1 MLRHFDVYNLPIL
14 LSLLLLNWA
23 FSTGA
28 QQPAGMSLGLEKAIS
43 RAQDQ
48 SPAAQSA
55 RHTLI
60 SAQWQYRYYRA
71 NYLPSVV
78 LSSTPSLNSQINKIT
93 LNDGTSI
100 FVKQNQ
106 LNTDLSLTVNQNIAL
121 TGGTFFL
128 KSALARIDEFK
139 QKTTL
144 YNSIP
149 LSIGYQQSLFGYNS
163 LKWDKR
169 IEPVKYR
176 QAVKKY
182 NETMELVA
190 ARTCQYFFSLVEAQT
205 NLELAKLNYASADTL
220 YRMAQGR
227 YRIGTIN
234 ENDMLQLEIN
244 RLNEETACMDAEVQ
258 LHEQTQ
264 LLASY
269 LGYDDLTVIEATL
282 PDSVPDL
289 QISPT
294 LAMEMAME
302 NAPDPDYYT
311 LLKLESDSK
320 VAQAKASSGLKADIY
335 LQLGLSQSGPTMS
348 QSYRHPLN
356 QEYASISLSLPILD
370 WGRGKGKVKVAKS
383 QRDLAY
389 TTAEQG
395 MNDFRRNLNKMVM
408 QFNMQAKKVDVALRA
423 HKLASHRY
431 EISRRLY
438 IAGRNTILDLNNA
451 VSEKDS
457 AARSYIASIKTF
469 WTLYYTIRSIAGSDI
484 MNK

>member
-1 MLRHFDVYNLPIL
+1 MLRHFDGYNFSIL

-28 QQPAGMSLGLEKAIS
+28 QQPAGMSMGLEEAIS

-106 LNTDLSLTVNQNIAL
+106 LNTDLSLTVNQNMAL

-128 KSALARIDEFK
+128 KSALARIYEFK
-139 QKTTL
+139 RRTSL

-149 LSIGYQQSLFGYNS
+149 LTIGYQQSLFGYNS
-163 LKWDKR
+163 LKWEKR

-190 ARTCQYFFSLVEAQT
+190 AQTCQYFFSLVEAQT

-227 YRIGTIN
+227 YKIGTIN

-289 QISPT
+289 QISPSV
-294 LAMEMAME
+294 AMEMAME

-320 VAQAKASSGLKADIY
+320 VAQAKANSGLKADIY

-348 QSYRHPLN
+348 QSYSHPLN

-457 AARSYIASIKTF
+457 AARSYITSIKTF
-469 WTLYYTIRSIAGSDI
+469 WTLYYTIRSIAGYEI
-484 MNK
+484 MK

>member
-1 MLRHFDVYNLPIL
+1 MPRHFNKYISHLLLPVLL
-14 LSLLLLNWA
+14 LSWA
-23 FSTGA
+23 CSISA
-28 QQPAGMSLGLEKAIS
+28 QKPAGMSMTLEEAIA

-55 RHTLI
+55 RHSLI
-60 SAQWQYRYYRA
+60 SAEWQYSYYKA

-93 LNDGTSI
+93 LNDGTST

-106 LNTDLSLTVNQNIAL
+106 LNTDLVLTINQNIAL
-121 TGGTFFL
+121 TGGSVFL

-139 QKTTL
+139 RKTSL

-149 LSIGYQQSLFGYNS
+149 MTIGYQQSLFGYNS
-163 LKWDKR
+163 LKWERR

-205 NLELAKLNYASADTL
+205 NLDLAKLNFASADTL

-227 YRIGTIN
+227 YKIGTIN

-258 LHEQTQ
+258 LQEQTQ
-264 LLASY
+264 ILASY
-269 LGYDDLTVIEATL
+269 LGYDDLTVIEAAL
-282 PDSVPDL
+282 PDSVPAL
-289 QISPT
+289 HISPSI
-294 LAMEMAME
+294 AMEMAME
-302 NAPDPDYYT
+302 NASDPDYYA

-320 VAQAKASSGLKADIY
+320 VAQAKANSGLKADIY
-335 LQLGLSQSGPTMS
+335 LQLGLSQSGSTFT
-348 QSYRHPLN
+348 QSYSHPLN

-408 QFNMQAKKVDVALRA
+408 QFNMQSKKVDVAFRA

-451 VSEKDS
+451 ISEKDS
-457 AARSYIASIKTF
+457 AARSYITSIKTF
-469 WTLYYTIRSIAGSDI
+469 WTLYYTIRSLSGAEIFKI
-484 MNK
+484 

>member
-1 MLRHFDVYNLPIL
+1 MFLNFRRFKLQIL
-14 LSLLLLNWA
+14 LLILLVCA
-23 FSTGA
+23 VHSTSA
-28 QQPAGMSLGLEKAIS
+28 TEASTIPITLDEAIA
-43 RAQDQ
+43 RAQEK

-55 RHTLI
+55 KHELI
-60 SAQWQYRYYRA
+60 SAHWQYRYYRA

-106 LNTDLSLTVNQNIAL
+106 LNTDIAVTVNQNIAL
-121 TGGTFFL
+121 TGGTVFI

-139 QKTTL
+139 HKTSL
-144 YNSIP
+144 FNSIP
-149 LSIGYQQSLFGYNS
+149 MTIGYQQSLFGYNS
-163 LKWDKR
+163 LKWEKR

-176 QAVKKY
+176 QALKKY

-205 NLELAKLNYASADTL
+205 NLDLAKLNFASADTL

-227 YRIGTIN
+227 YKIGTIN

-264 LLASY
+264 ILASY
-269 LGYDDLTVIEATL
+269 LGYDDLTIIEAAL

-289 QISPT
+289 HILPSV
-294 LAMEMAME
+294 AMEMAME
-302 NAPDPDYYT
+302 NASDPDYYA

-320 VAQAKASSGLKADIY
+320 VAQAKANSGLKADIY
-335 LQLGLSQSGPTMS
+335 LQLGLSQSGPTLS
-348 QSYRHPLN
+348 QSYKHPHN

-408 QFNMQAKKVDVALRA
+408 QFNMQAKKVDVAFRA
-423 HKLASHRY
+423 HNLASHRY

-451 VSEKDS
+451 ISEKDS
-457 AARSYIASIKTF
+457 AARSYITSIKTF
-469 WTLYYTIRSIAGSDI
+469 WTLYYTIRSIAGSEI
-484 MNK
+484 MK